1 MHIKYNIETDI
12 IYIKFSEG
20 KVAESDEGKPGIII
34 DYDES
39 GNVMGIEVLEA
50 SKKMVQPNGVVY
62 EVA

>member
-12 IYIKFSEG
+12 IYIRLSEG
-20 KVAESDEGKPGIII
+20 KVSESDEDKPGIII
-34 DYDES
+34 DYDEN